1 MTGIWVILGLLV
13 LGGLLY
19 WQLGIGEGT
28 YLGPRVVAWLYDLVA
43 PTYDRIKGFDAE
55 MEQWYLGLPLALA
68 LDGIPDPL
76 VLDVGCG
83 TARLARALFFQPRF
97 RGHIVG
103 VDLSRGMLARAVQ
116 ETRPWADRIAFIRRD
131 ARSLPFPDDTF
142 DAVAS
147 LEMLEFTPDPR
158 GVVRELVRVLRPGG
172 ILLVSNRIGVEARL
186 MPGRTF
192 PTEEFVAFLRTLPLE
207 RIHVQPWQVYY
218 DLVWARKAG
227 RPTGGGVRP
236 LAEILRCPACGQ
248 VGFTEADGAWECP
261 ACAYRC
267 PVQNGILE
275 MEKGGV
281 R

>member
-1 MTGIWVILGLLV
+1 MTWVWVVLGLLV
-13 LGGLLY
+13 LGGLVY
-19 WQLGIGEGT
+19 WQLGIAEGT

-43 PTYDRIKGFDAE
+43 PAYDRIKGFDAE

-68 LDGIPDPL
+68 LDNLPAPL

-97 RGHIVG
+97 RGRVVG
-103 VDLSRGMLARAVQ
+103 VDLSRRMLARAVQ
-116 ETRPWADRIAFIRRD
+116 ETGPWADRVTFIRRD
-131 ARSLPFPDDTF
+131 ARSLPFPNDTF

-172 ILLVSNRIGVEARL
+172 ILLVSNRIGTEARL
-186 MPGRTF
+186 MPGRAF
-192 PTEEFVAFLRTLPLE
+192 PTEDFVAFLQTLPLE
-207 RIHVQPWQVYY
+207 RVHVQPWQVYY

-236 LAEILRCPACGQ
+236 LGEILRCPECGH
-248 VGFTEADGAWECP
+248 VGLESMDGAWQCL
-261 ACAYRC
+261 ACARRY
-267 PVQNGILE
+267 PVRDGILE
-275 MEKGGV
+275 MEKGV

>member
-1 MTGIWVILGLLV
+1 MTWVWVVLGLLV

-19 WQLGIGEGT
+19 WQLGIAEGT

-43 PTYDRIKGFDAE
+43 PVYDRIKGFDQE

-68 LDGIPDPL
+68 LDSIPIPL

-83 TARLARALFFQPRF
+83 TGRLARALFFQPRF

-103 VDLSRGMLARAVQ
+103 VDLSRRMLACALQ

-131 ARSLPFPDDTF
+131 ARSLPFPDNTF

-158 GVVRELVRVLRPGG
+158 AVVREMVRVLRPGG
-172 ILLVSNRIGVEARL
+172 ILVVTNRIGTEARL

-192 PTEEFVAFLRTLPLE
+192 STAQFVAFLETLPLE

-218 DLVWARKAG
+218 DLVWARKTG
-227 RPTGGGVRP
+227 HPIGGGVRP
-236 LAEILRCPACGQ
+236 LEEILRCPECGQ
-248 VGFTEADGAWECP
+248 VGLVRMDQVCQCP
-261 ACAYRC
+261 SCGCRWL
-267 PVQNGILE
+267 VQHGILE
-275 MEKGGV
+275 MEK
-281 R
+281 

>member
-1 MTGIWVILGLLV
+1 MTWVWLILGLLA

-19 WQLGIGEGT
+19 WQLGIAEGT

-43 PTYDRIKGFDAE
+43 PLYDRIKGFDAE

-68 LDGIPDPL
+68 LDGVPNPL

-83 TARLARALFFQPRF
+83 TGRLARALFFQPRF

-103 VDLSRGMLARAVQ
+103 VDLSRRMLAHAVR
-116 ETRPWADRIAFIRRD
+116 ETRPWADRVAFIRRD
-131 ARSLPFPDDTF
+131 ARFLPFSDHTF
-142 DAVAS
+142 DAVVS

-158 GVVRELVRVLRPGG
+158 RVVRELVRVLRPGG
-172 ILLVSNRIGVEARL
+172 ILLVSNRIGAEARL

-192 PTEEFVAFLRTLPLE
+192 STETFAAFLQTLPLE

-218 DLVWARKAG
+218 DLVWARKVG
-227 RPTGGGVRP
+227 HPTGGGVRP
-236 LAEILRCPACGQ
+236 LREILRCPACGQ
-248 VGFTEADGAWECP
+248 VGFEEANETWQCS
-261 ACAYRC
+261 ACAYGC
-267 PVQNGILE
+267 LAQDGILD
-275 MEKGGV
+275 MEKGV

>member
-1 MTGIWVILGLLV
+1 MTWVWVVLGLLA

-19 WQLGIGEGT
+19 WQLGIAEGT

-43 PTYDRIKGFDAE
+43 PVYDRIKGFDQE

-68 LDGIPDPL
+68 LDNIPAPL

-97 RGHIVG
+97 RGHVVG
-103 VDLSRGMLARAVQ
+103 VDLSRRMLARAVR
-116 ETRPWADRIAFIRRD
+116 ETRPWADRVAFIRRD
-131 ARSLPFPDDTF
+131 ARFLPFPDDTF
-142 DAVAS
+142 DAVTS
-147 LEMLEFTPDPR
+147 LEMLEFTPDPK

-172 ILLVSNRIGVEARL
+172 ILLVTNRIGTEARL

-192 PTEEFVAFLRTLPLE
+192 PTGEFVAFLKTLPLE
-207 RIHVQPWQVYY
+207 RVHIQPWQVYY

-227 RPTGGGVRP
+227 HPTGGGVRP
-236 LAEILRCPACGQ
+236 LGEILRCPACGQ
-248 VGFTEADGAWECP
+248 VGLVEVDGAWQCP
-261 ACAYRC
+261 ACAQRY
-267 PVQNGILE
+267 PIQDGILE
-275 MEKGGV
+275 MEKGV